1 MTKIRALLGGAL
13 LLVAGICF
21 AEDQW
26 PDSYSA
32 GIGPDAQKEFAALP
46 ENGRAAYKQTL
57 IACSLFVDEPSNAKL
72 KQDCKAAIAA
82 FALEFN
88 KPFIRLLFNYSILAT
103 DIDRAH
109 TELSIQ
115 HGQSVPYHANPGKA
129 SIAAL
134 QKIYR
139 ETNLRTAA
147 ATAAPIRP
155 ASTVA
160 GQILVPLQR
169 QGATFIVP
177 VLINKAITLNF
188 VVDSGA
194 DDVAI
199 PADVVSRLLQ
209 TGTLQKT
216 DFIGATTYTLA
227 DGSKVPSAT
236 FRIRSLTVNKIEIQ
250 NIKAGVTPT
259 AAGDLLLGQSFLS
272 RFKSWSIDNARQ
284 ALVLTQ

>member
-1 MTKIRALLGGAL
+1 I
-13 LLVAGICF
+13 AGTCF

-46 ENGRAAYKQTL
+46 ENGRAAYKTTL

-82 FALEFN
+82 FAIEFN

-103 DIDRAH
+103 DLDRAP

-169 QGATFIVP
+169 QGAKFIVP
-177 VLINKAITLNF
+177 LPLK
-188 VVDSGA
+188 
-194 DDVAI
+194 
-199 PADVVSRLLQ
+199 
-209 TGTLQKT
+209 K
-216 DFIGATTYTLA
+216 
-227 DGSKVPSAT
+227 
-236 FRIRSLTVNKIEIQ
+236 
-250 NIKAGVTPT
+250 NIKFKFIVYCR
-259 AAGDLLLGQSFLS
+259 AGDGGQPP
-272 RFKSWSIDNARQ
+272 RIC
-284 ALVLTQ
+284 